1 MKIIR
6 TDENYINSGSVIALG
21 NFDGLHTAHMKIIRS
36 ASAYAEDNGLKSGIM
51 LFEGGLKN
59 KLITSD
65 SYKKELLQNEK
76 LDFLYVCEFT
86 DEFKK
91 LSPRAFVELL
101 VNKFNIKA
109 VCVGYDY
116 TFGYKAEGNPD
127 ALKAFGQ
134 EYGFEVLVTEQMCFE
149 GHIISSTYIRELIEA
164 GEVKKANQLLGRHF
178 CIQGKVLSGFQNG
191 RKMSIPTANVE
202 YDVNAVSP
210 RNGVYAALTAVDGVV
225 YKSVVNI
232 GNNPTFN
239 AEKITVE
246 SHILDFNGD
255 LYGKTISVELL
266 EYLRPDK
273 KFESIEELK
282 AQIKQDIETAKG
294 IIDKEEY

>member
-6 TDENYINSGSVIALG
+6 ADENYINSGSVIALG
-21 NFDGLHTAHMKIIRS
+21 NFDGLHTAHIKIIRS
-36 ASAYAEDNGLKSGIM
+36 AADYAEDKGFKSGIM

-59 KLITSD
+59 KFITSD
-65 SYKKELLQNEK
+65 SYKKELLQDEK
-76 LDFLYVCEFT
+76 LDFLYICEFT

-116 TFGYKAEGNPD
+116 TFGHKAEGNTD
-127 ALKAFGQ
+127 TLKALGLD
-134 EYGFEVLVTEQMCFE
+134 YGFEVLITEQMCFE

-164 GEVKKANQLLGRHF
+164 GEVKKANQLLGRRF

-191 RKMSIPTANVE
+191 RKMAVPTANIE

-210 RNGVYAALTAVDGVV
+210 RNGVYAALTVVDGVA

-239 AEKITVE
+239 AERITVE

-255 LYGKTISVELL
+255 LYGKTIKAELL

-273 KFESIEELK
+273 KFDSVDELK
-282 AQIKQDIETAKG
+282 KQIEQDIETAKG